1 MQNLLKALVGNAGIY
16 PPVIGATQRAAETAE
31 TAANLKLA
39 ADAAVAG
46 RNYEVLRFA
55 HTARRRGFGFVPCD

>member
-46 RNYEVLRFA
+46 RNYEVLTRTHRTSAWFW
-55 HTARRRGFGFVPCD
+55 FVPCD